1 MKICASYLWSW
12 STDILKQNTWYGYT
26 HFFDGIGLIT
36 NEILMID
43 EWEAHYILT
52 WSISYDIFGI
62 LIMAMVYWYFKLL

>member
-52 WSISYDIFGI
+52 
-62 LIMAMVYWYFKLL
+62 